1 MSLPR
6 VCTICQHPERGSID
20 EALLDGGAYRGIA
33 RRFGASASAVYRHS
47 DHIPRGLVKAQEAV
61 EATRADDLLGQVRDL
76 QRRTLGVL
84 TQAEST
90 GDLRAATGAIREA
103 RGCLELLGKLAGQL
117 AEKHI
122 HAHAHAHQITW
133 VDIAR
138 RAAQRQVG
146 G

>member
-1 MSLPR
+1 M
-6 VCTICQHPERGSID
+6 CTICQHPERGSID
-20 EALLDGGAYRGIA
+20 RALLEAEPYRGIA

-47 DHIPRGLVKAQEAV
+47 EHLPRNLVQAREAA

-117 AEKHI
+117 AEQHLHT
-122 HAHAHAHQITW
+122 HAHGHVQLTW
-133 VDIAR
+133 TDIAR